1 MSGTISCGS
10 LVTSSISTTS
20 TLMIGNFEWPTALPT
35 NDGSVLKTSSTGSL
49 TFEPSNV
56 RTEILA
62 TDTAYSIGETDD
74 IVAIT
79 GTLATT
85 LTLPDPTL
93 KTVGDLIYVVKEVA
107 GLSIITIV
115 PFGTELISGNSS
127 TTLTSSYGSVKIYTN
142 GTNWFALY

>member
-20 TLMIGNFEWPTALPT
+20 TLTIGIFEWPTALPSS
-35 NDGSVLKTSSTGSL
+35 GAVLKTSGTGSL

-56 RTEILA
+56 RAELLT

-93 KTVGDLIYVVKEVA
+93 KTVADLIYVVKEVS

-127 TTLTSSYGSVKIYTN
+127 ATLTSSYGSVKLYTN
-142 GTNWFALY
+142 GINWFALY